1 MACFAPFAVIRP
13 RPEYASRLCAPPYD
27 VVDRQE
33 AARLAGDDPYSFLRI
48 SRSEIELPGETDP
61 YADAVY
67 ERARDNL
74 NRWLGEGILVRE
86 NAPCYMIYRQTLGKH
101 MQTGVVGCAGIS
113 DYESNIIRRHETTR
127 EEKERDRTRH
137 FDVCGAHTEPVFM
150 AYRSSQVIDVTV
162 KKWIDDRDPVYDF
175 RSPDGVLHQLW
186 LVDDP
191 AAIEVLS
198 IGFEDVPCLY
208 IADGHHRAAS
218 AATVAKKRRKGSEGP
233 RADGFL
239 AVCFP
244 TFDLQIMDYNR
255 LVQDLN
261 GLTEKELLGAVEKA
275 GFRIGRIK
283 GPVHKPQHKGSYG
296 MYLQRQWYSLEASS
310 RLQTGDPIADLDVS
324 ILQDRILGPVLGIR
338 DPRTDPRI
346 DFAGGIRG
354 LEELERRV
362 DGGSAA
368 VAFALHPVSMDE
380 LLAAA
385 DAGRM
390 MPPKSTWFEPKLASG
405 LFIHALDE

>member
-1 MACFAPFAVIRP
+1 
-13 RPEYASRLCAPPYD
+13 
-27 VVDRQE
+27 
-33 AARLAGDDPYSFLRI
+33 
-48 SRSEIELPGETDP
+48 
-61 YADAVY
+61 
-67 ERARDNL
+67 
-74 NRWLGEGILVRE
+74 
-86 NAPCYMIYRQTLGKH
+86 
-101 MQTGVVGCAGIS
+101 
-113 DYESNIIRRHETTR
+113 
-127 EEKERDRTRH
+127 
-137 FDVCGAHTEPVFM
+137 
-150 AYRSSQVIDVTV
+150 
-162 KKWIDDRDPVYDF
+162 
-175 RSPDGVLHQLW
+175 
-186 LVDDP
+186 
-191 AAIEVLS
+191 
-198 IGFEDVPCLY
+198 
-208 IADGHHRAAS
+208 
-218 AATVAKKRRKGSEGP
+218 
-233 RADGFL
+233 
-239 AVCFP
+239 
-244 TFDLQIMDYNR
+244 
-255 LVQDLN
+255 
-261 GLTEKELLGAVEKA
+261 
-275 GFRIGRIK
+275 
-283 GPVHKPQHKGSYG
+283 